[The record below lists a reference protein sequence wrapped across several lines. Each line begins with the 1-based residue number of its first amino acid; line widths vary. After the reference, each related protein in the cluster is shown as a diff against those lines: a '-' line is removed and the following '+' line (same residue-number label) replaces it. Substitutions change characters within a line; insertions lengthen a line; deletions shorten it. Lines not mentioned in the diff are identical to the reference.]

1 MKGRRGV
8 GCEELG
14 VLPRRGRAGEGELEI
29 ALTTHSLAHTD
40 VSPRNSAHNQRCSQT
55 WAGWSLQGRR

>member
-29 ALTTHSLAHTD
+29 ALTTLPGAH
-40 VSPRNSAHNQRCSQT
+40 RCEPAQP
-55 WAGWSLQGRR
+55 